1 MGKLIKKHPTVKPI
15 SYKQVHS
22 TIYLKSKTPYVSAL
36 KRINKFLT
44 NVNKTGSTYVTVLGM
59 GKAVEKAL
67 SLACHFQDHSQK
79 RVEILT
85 KSINVLDELF
95 NENEEDPSDME
106 TELQK
111 RTVSGV
117 EIQIYP

>member
-1 MGKLIKKHPTVKPI
+1 MAKLIKKHPTIKPI
-15 SYKQVHS
+15 SHKQTHS

-67 SLACHFQDHSQK
+67 CLACHFQDQSLK
-79 RVEILT
+79 RVETLT
-85 KSINVLDELF
+85 KSINVMDELSKQDD
-95 NENEEDPSDME
+95 EDSSDADA
-106 TELQK
+106 ELHK
-111 RTVSGV
+111 RTISGV
-117 EIQIYP
+117 EIRIYP